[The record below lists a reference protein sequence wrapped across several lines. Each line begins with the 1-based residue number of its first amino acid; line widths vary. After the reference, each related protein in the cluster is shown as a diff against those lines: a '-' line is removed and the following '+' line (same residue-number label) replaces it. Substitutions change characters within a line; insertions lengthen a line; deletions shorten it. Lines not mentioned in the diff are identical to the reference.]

1 MNSIQ
6 FRAEEDWTVAEL
18 ETFLHQLNILYSRLY
33 IVDQFKGRGRLNLS
47 RILARPVSLIPRDE
61 QLMVDYIE
69 MHSPALIGLKGV
81 DKIIKQLRLSVRDA
95 CDHSR
100 RRDEDARDS
109 FDWFIGVM
117 KENGFSQEEIQDF
130 IRNNFQ
136 KPRSPVKKILKLTK
150 KLGVF
155 LDSDAE

>member
-6 FRAEEDWTVAEL
+6 FRAEENWTVAEL

-33 IVDQFKGRGRLNLS
+33 IVDQLKWGGRLNLS
-47 RILARPVSLIPRDE
+47 SILARPVSRVPHDE
-61 QLMVDYIE
+61 QLMVDHIE

-95 CDHSR
+95 HDHSR
-100 RRDEDARDS
+100 QRDEDARDS
-109 FDWFIGVM
+109 FEWCIGVM
-117 KENGFSQEEIQDF
+117 KENNFSQEEIHDF

-136 KPRSPVKKILKLTK
+136 KPSSPVKKILKLTK
-150 KLGVF
+150 KLGIF
-155 LDSDAE
+155 LD